1 MGMALNYSLTYAPN
15 RTAQLGAHIIFLDER
30 LRENSAMMSQVQT
43 FIQQLSSPFGFL
55 NKQIKDIQTN
65 IAKANKADFDAE

>member
-1 MGMALNYSLTYAPN
+1 
-15 RTAQLGAHIIFLDER
+15 
-30 LRENSAMMSQVQT
+30 MSQVQT

-65 IAKANKADFDAE
+65 IAKQNKADFDAEQLGDHRYHAQEKDAEQKFDDFVGPLFA